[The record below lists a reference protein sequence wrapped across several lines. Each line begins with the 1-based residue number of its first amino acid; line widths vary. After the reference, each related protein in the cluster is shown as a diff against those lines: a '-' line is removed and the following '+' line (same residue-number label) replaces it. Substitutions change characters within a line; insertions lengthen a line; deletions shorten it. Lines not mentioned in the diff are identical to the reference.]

1 MAFTDTPAV
10 VASET
15 IATADNG
22 SYVDWPAI
30 LAGTLLATAISFVL
44 LTFGSAVGLSLT
56 SAYEGRGM
64 TLFWFAIAAALWV
77 LWVQISSFMAGGYLA
92 GRMRR
97 RHGDATEYESDIRDG
112 SHGLIVWA
120 LGVLLGALIAV
131 SGVSGAVSTATQA
144 VATAGGAAAGVAGD
158 AVSKLNPT
166 DLLIDRFLRP
176 GPNANAPASGQTA
189 APAIGDT
196 RDEVGRIL
204 LSLGDGELDDADRQY
219 LTSTVAARAGID
231 EATAKQRVDE
241 LVAEAKRIEAEARA
255 AADTARRI
263 TMIVAFVTA
272 ASLLVSG
279 AAAYYAA
286 TLGGNHRDKQSVV
299 AGWYKSW

>member
-1 MAFTDTPAV
+1 MALSETPV
-10 VASET
+10 IVASD
-15 IATADNG
+15 ATVAADNT
-22 SYVDWPAI
+22 SYIDWPAI

-44 LTFGSAVGLSLT
+44 LTFGSAIGLSLT

-112 SHGLIVWA
+112 SHGLVVWA

-131 SGVSGAVSTATQA
+131 SGVSSAVSTATQA
-144 VATAGGAAAGVAGD
+144 VATAGGAAAGVAASQMD
-158 AVSKLNPT
+158 PNA
-166 DLLIDRFLRP
+166 LLVDRFLRP
-176 GPNANAPASGQTA
+176 GPTATEPVPA
-189 APAIGDT
+189 DT

-204 LSLGDGELDDADRQY
+204 SAVGDGELDAGDRQY
-219 LTSTVAARAGID
+219 LTSTIAARAGVD
-231 EATAKQRVDE
+231 EATATQRVDQ
-241 LVAEAKRIEAEARA
+241 LVADAKQAEAEARE

-263 TMIVAFVTA
+263 TMVVAFLTA

-279 AAAYYAA
+279 AAAYFGA
-286 TLGGNHRDKQSVV
+286 TLGGNHRDKQSIVT
-299 AGWYKSW
+299 GWYKSW